1 MTAASGP
8 VAATDRDPEPAP
20 TPTAAL
26 LELRGVGKHF
36 AGADRPALDG
46 ADLTVREGDF
56 IAIVG
61 PSGSGKSTLLNVL
74 GLLDRPDTGSYLVDG
89 KDTTAMGEGERDRLR
104 SRMFGFVF
112 QSSHVLGDEAVGT
125 NAALGLRIQHVPWDE
140 RDERAGE
147 ALDLLGLGHRLD
159 TRAKLLSGGERQRLA
174 IARAV
179 ATRPRVILADEPTG
193 NLDSANSRIV
203 IDHLR
208 ELHARGTTVLLI
220 THDPEIA
227 AQADRQ
233 VVIDDGMLTE
243 PRPSAPRALAADATG
258 ATVVPGATA
267 ASSASPSGRR
277 ASPLLDDTV
286 DALSSLSSR
295 FLRTVLLMAAFAVG
309 IGGLVAA
316 VGLTQTATAQVSA
329 RLTAAALDEVVVNLP
344 ADDGLLDP
352 DDDRLTRWGAGLAA
366 LPHVRA
372 AGHLA
377 QISPADVRI
386 TRSTPDEPE
395 PSAALTLASASSSAA
410 AATDL
415 RFPAGAEALLDSST
429 ERLAWVTP
437 DAARALQLPVPESG
451 ILSPGYRIWVAGQ
464 SVPVVGL
471 VQVSDRT
478 PQLGAAVFVTRPLM
492 AGMRRPELTLT
503 VRTETGFP
511 YPVAQAAPLVIA
523 PENPGS
529 VTTRTV
535 ADLRN
540 LRAGVSDD
548 LGAFVGVLS
557 AVLLALAVISASTAM
572 YLSVQSRTAEIAL
585 RRAIGSGRALIARLF
600 LLEGALIGLAGG
612 AVGAALGS
620 AVILAVAQSRG
631 WAAVLPSAAVPLS
644 LALGLA
650 AGVVSAL
657 YPAWVASR
665 QRPADALRG

>member
-1 MTAASGP
+1 MTAASAP
-8 VAATDRDPEPAP
+8 VAAPDRDPEPAS

-112 QSSHVLGDEAVGT
+112 QSSHVLGDEAVST

-193 NLDSANSRIV
+193 NLDSVNSRIV

-220 THDPEIA
+220 THDPAIA

-233 VVIDDGMLTE
+233 VVIEDGVLTE
-243 PRPSAPRALAADATG
+243 PRPALLRPLTAREAGTTSSPAA
-258 ATVVPGATA
+258 
-267 ASSASPSGRR
+267 GRR
-277 ASPLLDDTV
+277 ASALLDDAV

-309 IGGLVAA
+309 IGGLVAS

-344 ADDGLLDP
+344 ADDNLLDP
-352 DDDRLTRWGAGLAA
+352 ADDRLTRWSADLAA

-377 QISPADVRI
+377 EISPSDVRI
-386 TRSTPDEPE
+386 TRSAPDEPE
-395 PSAALTLASASSSAA
+395 PAAALTLASASSSYASAA
-410 AATDL
+410 DL
-415 RFPAGAEALLDSST
+415 RFPAGSTAAIDSAT
-429 ERLAWVTP
+429 ERAAWVTP
-437 DAARALQLPVPESG
+437 DAARALQLPAPDTGV
-451 ILSPGYRIWVAGQ
+451 LSPGYRIWVEGQ
-464 SVPVVGL
+464 SVPVLGV
-471 VQVSDRT
+471 VQVSERT
-478 PQLGAAVFVTRPLM
+478 PQLRAAVFVTRPVM
-492 AGMRRPELTLT
+492 AGARQPSLTLT

-511 YPVAQAAPLVIA
+511 YPVSQAAPLAIA

-548 LGAFVGVLS
+548 LGAFVGILS

-612 AVGAALGS
+612 AVGAAVGT
-620 AVILAVAQSRG
+620 AVILAVAHSRG
-631 WAAVLPSAAVPLS
+631 WAAVLPPTAVPLS
-644 LALGLA
+644 LALGLT